1 MKHLFYLN
9 KYFYKYKWRLLLGIV
24 FVTLSNYFRVRIPQV
39 IREALNFVLDKI
51 KSAKG
56 ELQLSDYSAELVKF
70 SLIIIGVAILMGI
83 FMYLMRQTI
92 IVMSRLIEYDMRK
105 EIFTHYE
112 KLDLSFF
119 KRNKTGD
126 LMSRVSEDVSKVRM
140 YLGPALLY
148 GINLISLFVIVI
160 YAMIKVSPTL
170 TLYTLLP
177 LPFLSI
183 SIYLVSRVINK
194 RSEIIQKELANLTS
208 ISQEVYSGIRIIKS
222 YAKEKQFS
230 KFFDIETN
238 RYKEKSMDLARVQ
251 ALFFPLMI
259 FLISISSLLT
269 IYMGGLLVERGEIS
283 SGNIAEFIIYV
294 NYLTWPFTAIG
305 WIASIIQQADASQKR
320 INFILQTEPL
330 IVNNNYDPMEIK
342 GKIEFRN
349 VSFIYPDTGIQALTN
364 VNFVLNPGE
373 KVVLLGKTAS
383 GKSTIA
389 ELILR
394 MYDPT
399 EGEILVDDINLKD
412 INLDVLRKKVGYV
425 PQDVFLFSDS
435 IANNIAYGNQEASM
449 ENIIKYAKY
458 AAVKEDIESLP
469 ESFETVVGERGVTL
483 SGGQKQRVSIA
494 RAFVKNPEI
503 VIMDDSLSAVDT
515 KTEKKIL
522 NYLNEALE
530 DKTSIIITHRLFN
543 LFNIDKILI
552 LEDGK
557 IVESGTHT
565 ELIERKGVY
574 NEMVENQSLEEIGV

>member
-1 MKHLFYLN
+1 VKHLFYLN
-9 KYFYKYKWRLLLGIV
+9 KYFLKYKWRLLLGIV

-39 IREALNFVLDKI
+39 IREALNFVLEKI
-51 KSAKG
+51 EENSA
-56 ELQLSDYSAELVKF
+56 EAQLADYSADLIKF
-70 SLIIIGVAILMGI
+70 SLIIIGVAMLMGT

-92 IVMSRLIEYDMRK
+92 IVMSRLREYDLRK

-126 LMSRVSEDVSKVRM
+126 LMSRISEDVSKVRM

-148 GINLISLFVIVI
+148 GINLVSLFVIVI
-160 YAMIKVSPTL
+160 YAMVKVSPTL

-183 SIYLVSRVINK
+183 SIYLVSRVINR

-230 KFFDIETN
+230 KFFDKETD
-238 RYKEKSMDLARVQ
+238 RYKEKSMDLAKVQ

-269 IYMGGLLVERGEIS
+269 IYMGGVLVERGEIS

-305 WIASIIQQADASQKR
+305 WIASIIQQAEASQKR
-320 INFILQTEPL
+320 INEILLAEPL
-330 IVNNNYDPMEIK
+330 IVNSNDNPTEIE

-364 VNFVLNPGE
+364 VSFTIIPGE

-389 ELILR
+389 ELLLR
-394 MYDPT
+394 MYDPA

-412 INLDVLRKKVGYV
+412 INLDVLRRKIGYV

-435 IANNIAYGNQEASM
+435 IANNIAYGNQDASM
-449 ENIIKYAKY
+449 ENIVKYAEY
-458 AAVKEDIESLP
+458 AAVKKDIESLP
-469 ESFETVVGERGVTL
+469 ESFQTVVGERGVTL

-494 RAFVKNPEI
+494 RAFVKDPEI

-522 NYLNEALE
+522 SYLNEALE

-543 LFNIDKILI
+543 LLNVDKILI
-552 LEDGK
+552 LESGK
-557 IVESGTHT
+557 IIENGTHD
-565 ELIERKGVY
+565 ELINQKGVY
-574 NEMVENQSLEEIGV
+574 NEMVENQSLDEIDA

>member
-1 MKHLFYLN
+1 M
-9 KYFYKYKWRLLLGIV
+9 LGIV

-39 IREALNFVLDKI
+39 IREALNFVLEKI
-51 KSAKG
+51 EENSTEA
-56 ELQLSDYSAELVKF
+56 QLADYSADLIKF
-70 SLIIIGVAILMGI
+70 SLIIIGVAMLMGT

-92 IVMSRLIEYDMRK
+92 IVMSRLIEFDLRK

-126 LMSRVSEDVSKVRM
+126 LMSRISEDVSKVRM

-148 GINLISLFVIVI
+148 GINLVSLFVIVI
-160 YAMIKVSPTL
+160 YAMVKVSPTL

-183 SIYLVSRVINK
+183 SIYLVSRVINR

-230 KFFDIETN
+230 KFFDKETD
-238 RYKEKSMDLARVQ
+238 RYKEKSMDLAKVQ

-269 IYMGGLLVERGEIS
+269 IYMGGVLVERGEIS

-305 WIASIIQQADASQKR
+305 WIASIIQQAEASQKR
-320 INFILQTEPL
+320 INEILLAEPL
-330 IVNNNYDPMEIK
+330 IVNSNDNPTEIE

-364 VNFVLNPGE
+364 VSFTINPGE

-389 ELILR
+389 ELLLR
-394 MYDPT
+394 MYDPA

-412 INLDVLRKKVGYV
+412 INLDVLRRKIGYV

-435 IANNIAYGNQEASM
+435 IANNIAYGNQDASM
-449 ENIIKYAKY
+449 ENIVKYAEY
-458 AAVKEDIESLP
+458 AAVKKDIESLP
-469 ESFETVVGERGVTL
+469 ESFQTVVGERGVTL

-494 RAFVKNPEI
+494 RAFVKDPEI

-522 NYLNEALE
+522 SYLNEALE

-543 LFNIDKILI
+543 LLNVDKILI
-552 LEDGK
+552 LESGK
-557 IVESGTHT
+557 IIENGTHD
-565 ELIERKGVY
+565 ELINQKGVY
-574 NEMVENQSLEEIGV
+574 NEMVENQSLDEIDA

>member
-1 MKHLFYLN
+1 
-9 KYFYKYKWRLLLGIV
+9 LLGIV

-39 IREALNFVLDKI
+39 IREALNFVLEKI
-51 KSAKG
+51 EENSTEA
-56 ELQLSDYSAELVKF
+56 QLADYSADLIKF
-70 SLIIIGVAILMGI
+70 SLIIIGVAMLMGT

-92 IVMSRLIEYDMRK
+92 IVMSRLIEYDLRK

-126 LMSRVSEDVSKVRM
+126 LMSRISEDVSKVRM

-148 GINLISLFVIVI
+148 GINLVSLFVIVI
-160 YAMIKVSPTL
+160 YAMVKVSPTL

-183 SIYLVSRVINK
+183 SIYLVSRVINR

-230 KFFDIETN
+230 KFFDKETD
-238 RYKEKSMDLARVQ
+238 RYKEKSMDLAKVQ

-269 IYMGGLLVERGEIS
+269 IYMGGVLVERGEIS

-305 WIASIIQQADASQKR
+305 WIASIIQQAEASQKR
-320 INFILQTEPL
+320 INEILLAEPL
-330 IVNNNYDPMEIK
+330 IVNSNDDPTEIE

-364 VNFVLNPGE
+364 VSFTINPGE

-389 ELILR
+389 ELLLR
-394 MYDPT
+394 MYDPA

-412 INLDVLRKKVGYV
+412 INLDVLRRKIGYV

-435 IANNIAYGNQEASM
+435 IANNIAYGNQDASM
-449 ENIIKYAKY
+449 ENIVKYAEY
-458 AAVKEDIESLP
+458 AAVKKDIESLP
-469 ESFETVVGERGVTL
+469 ESFQTVVGERGVTL

-494 RAFVKNPEI
+494 RAFVKDPEI

-522 NYLNEALE
+522 SYLNEALE

-543 LFNIDKILI
+543 LLNVDKILI
-552 LEDGK
+552 LESGK
-557 IVESGTHT
+557 IIENGTHD
-565 ELIERKGVY
+565 ELINQKGVY
-574 NEMVENQSLEEIGV
+574 NEMVENQSLDEIDA

>member
-9 KYFYKYKWRLLLGIV
+9 KYFLKYKWRLLLGIV

-39 IREALNFVLDKI
+39 IREALNFVLEKI
-51 KSAKG
+51 EENSADA
-56 ELQLSDYSAELVKF
+56 QLADYSADLIKF
-70 SLIIIGVAILMGI
+70 SLIIIGVAMLMGT

-92 IVMSRLIEYDMRK
+92 IVMSRLIEYDLRK

-126 LMSRVSEDVSKVRM
+126 LMSRISEDVSKVRM

-148 GINLISLFVIVI
+148 GINLVSLFIIVI
-160 YAMIKVSPTL
+160 YAMVKVSPTL

-183 SIYLVSRVINK
+183 SIYLVSRVINR

-230 KFFDIETN
+230 KFFDKETD
-238 RYKEKSMDLARVQ
+238 RYKEKSMDLAKVQ

-269 IYMGGLLVERGEIS
+269 IYMGGVLVERGEIS

-305 WIASIIQQADASQKR
+305 WIASIIQQAEASQKR
-320 INFILQTEPL
+320 INEILLTEPL
-330 IVNNNYDPMEIK
+330 IVNSNDNPTEIE

-364 VNFVLNPGE
+364 VSFTINPGE

-389 ELILR
+389 ELLLR
-394 MYDPT
+394 MYDPE
-399 EGEILVDDINLKD
+399 EGEILIDDINLKD
-412 INLDVLRKKVGYV
+412 INLDVLRRKIGYV

-435 IANNIAYGNQEASM
+435 IANNIAYGNQDASM
-449 ENIIKYAKY
+449 ENIVKYAEY
-458 AAVKEDIESLP
+458 AAVKKDIESLP
-469 ESFETVVGERGVTL
+469 ESFQTVVGERGVTL

-494 RAFVKNPEI
+494 RAFVKDPEI

-522 NYLNEALE
+522 SYLNEALE

-543 LFNIDKILI
+543 LLNVDKILI
-552 LEDGK
+552 LENGK
-557 IVESGTHT
+557 IIENGTHD
-565 ELIERKGVY
+565 ELIKQKGVY
-574 NEMVENQSLEEIGV
+574 NEMVENQSLDEIDA

>member
-1 MKHLFYLN
+1 
-9 KYFYKYKWRLLLGIV
+9 LLGIV

-39 IREALNFVLDKI
+39 IREALNFVLEKI
-51 KSAKG
+51 EENSTEA
-56 ELQLSDYSAELVKF
+56 QLADYSADLIKF
-70 SLIIIGVAILMGI
+70 SLIIIGVAMLMGT

-92 IVMSRLIEYDMRK
+92 IVMSRLIEYDLRK

-126 LMSRVSEDVSKVRM
+126 LMSRISEDVSKVRM

-148 GINLISLFVIVI
+148 GINLVSLFVIVI
-160 YAMIKVSPTL
+160 YAMVKVSPTL

-183 SIYLVSRVINK
+183 SIYLVSRVINR

-230 KFFDIETN
+230 KFFDKETD
-238 RYKEKSMDLARVQ
+238 RYKEKSMDLAKVQ

-269 IYMGGLLVERGEIS
+269 IYMGGVLVERGEIS

-305 WIASIIQQADASQKR
+305 WIASIIQQAEASQKR
-320 INFILQTEPL
+320 INEILLAEPL
-330 IVNNNYDPMEIK
+330 IVNSNDNPTEIE

-364 VNFVLNPGE
+364 VSFTINPGE

-389 ELILR
+389 ELLLR
-394 MYDPT
+394 MYDPA

-412 INLDVLRKKVGYV
+412 INLDVLRRKIGYV

-435 IANNIAYGNQEASM
+435 IANNIAYGNQDASM
-449 ENIIKYAKY
+449 ENIVKYAEY
-458 AAVKEDIESLP
+458 AAVKKDIESLP
-469 ESFETVVGERGVTL
+469 ESFQTVVGERGVTL

-494 RAFVKNPEI
+494 RAFVKDPEI

-522 NYLNEALE
+522 SYLNEALE

-543 LFNIDKILI
+543 LLNVDKILI
-552 LEDGK
+552 LESGK
-557 IVESGTHT
+557 IIENGTHD
-565 ELIERKGVY
+565 ELINQKGVY
-574 NEMVENQSLEEIGV
+574 NEMVENQSLDEIDA

>member
-1 MKHLFYLN
+1 M
-9 KYFYKYKWRLLLGIV
+9 LGIV

-39 IREALNFVLDKI
+39 IREALNFVLEKI
-51 KSAKG
+51 EENSTEA
-56 ELQLSDYSAELVKF
+56 QLADYSADLIKF
-70 SLIIIGVAILMGI
+70 SLIIIGVAMLMGT

-92 IVMSRLIEYDMRK
+92 IVMSRLIEYDLRK

-126 LMSRVSEDVSKVRM
+126 LMSRISEDVSKVRM

-148 GINLISLFVIVI
+148 GINLVSLFVIVI
-160 YAMIKVSPTL
+160 YAMVKVSPTL

-183 SIYLVSRVINK
+183 SIYLVSRVINR

-230 KFFDIETN
+230 KFFDKETD
-238 RYKEKSMDLARVQ
+238 RYKEKSMDLAKVQ

-269 IYMGGLLVERGEIS
+269 IYMGGVLVERGEIS

-305 WIASIIQQADASQKR
+305 WIASIIQQAEASQKR
-320 INFILQTEPL
+320 INEILLAEPL
-330 IVNNNYDPMEIK
+330 IVNSNDNPTEIE

-364 VNFVLNPGE
+364 VSFTINPGE

-389 ELILR
+389 ELLLR
-394 MYDPT
+394 MYDPA

-412 INLDVLRKKVGYV
+412 INLDVLRRKIGYV

-435 IANNIAYGNQEASM
+435 IANNIAYGNQDASM
-449 ENIIKYAKY
+449 ENIVKYAEY
-458 AAVKEDIESLP
+458 AAVKKDIESLP
-469 ESFETVVGERGVTL
+469 ESFQTVVGERGVTL

-494 RAFVKNPEI
+494 RAFVKDPEI

-522 NYLNEALE
+522 SYLNEALE

-543 LFNIDKILI
+543 LLNVDKILI
-552 LEDGK
+552 LESGK
-557 IVESGTHT
+557 IIENGTHD
-565 ELIERKGVY
+565 ELINQKGVY
-574 NEMVENQSLEEIGV
+574 NEMVENQSLDEIDA

>member
-1 MKHLFYLN
+1 VKHLFYLN
-9 KYFYKYKWRLLLGIV
+9 KYFLKYKWRLLLGIV

-39 IREALNFVLDKI
+39 IREALNFVLEKI
-51 KSAKG
+51 EENSADA
-56 ELQLSDYSAELVKF
+56 QLADYSADLIKF
-70 SLIIIGVAILMGI
+70 SLIIIGVAMLMGT

-92 IVMSRLIEYDMRK
+92 IVMSRLIEYDLRK

-126 LMSRVSEDVSKVRM
+126 LMSRISEDVSKVRM

-148 GINLISLFVIVI
+148 GINLVSLFIIVI
-160 YAMIKVSPTL
+160 YAMVKVSPTL

-183 SIYLVSRVINK
+183 SIYLVSRVINR

-230 KFFDIETN
+230 KFFDKETD
-238 RYKEKSMDLARVQ
+238 RYKEKSMDLAKVQ

-269 IYMGGLLVERGEIS
+269 IYMGGVLVERGEIS

-305 WIASIIQQADASQKR
+305 WIASIIQQAEASQKR
-320 INFILQTEPL
+320 INEILLTEPL
-330 IVNNNYDPMEIK
+330 IVNSNDNPTEIE

-364 VNFVLNPGE
+364 VSFTINPGE

-389 ELILR
+389 ELLLR
-394 MYDPT
+394 MYDPE
-399 EGEILVDDINLKD
+399 EGEILIDDINLKD
-412 INLDVLRKKVGYV
+412 INLDVLRRKIGYV

-435 IANNIAYGNQEASM
+435 IANNIAYGNQDASM
-449 ENIIKYAKY
+449 ENIVKYAEY
-458 AAVKEDIESLP
+458 AAVKKDIESLP
-469 ESFETVVGERGVTL
+469 ESFQTVVGERGVTL

-494 RAFVKNPEI
+494 RAFVKDPEI

-522 NYLNEALE
+522 SYLNEALE

-543 LFNIDKILI
+543 LLNVDKILI
-552 LEDGK
+552 LENGK
-557 IVESGTHT
+557 IIENGTHD
-565 ELIERKGVY
+565 ELIKQKGVY
-574 NEMVENQSLEEIGV
+574 NEMVENQSLDEIDA

>member
-1 MKHLFYLN
+1 M
-9 KYFYKYKWRLLLGIV
+9 LGIV

-39 IREALNFVLDKI
+39 IREALNFVLEKI
-51 KSAKG
+51 EENSA
-56 ELQLSDYSAELVKF
+56 EAQLADYSADLIKF
-70 SLIIIGVAILMGI
+70 SLIIIGVAMLMGT

-92 IVMSRLIEYDMRK
+92 IVMSRLIEYDLRK

-126 LMSRVSEDVSKVRM
+126 LMSRISEDVSKVRM

-148 GINLISLFVIVI
+148 GINLVSLFVIVI
-160 YAMIKVSPTL
+160 YAMVKVSPTL

-183 SIYLVSRVINK
+183 SIYLVSRVINR

-230 KFFDIETN
+230 KFFDKETD
-238 RYKEKSMDLARVQ
+238 RYKEKSMDLAKVQ

-269 IYMGGLLVERGEIS
+269 IYMGGVLVERGEIS

-305 WIASIIQQADASQKR
+305 WIASIIQQAEASQKR
-320 INFILQTEPL
+320 INEILLAEPL
-330 IVNNNYDPMEIK
+330 IVNSNDNPTEIE

-364 VNFVLNPGE
+364 VSFTIIPGE

-389 ELILR
+389 ELLLR
-394 MYDPT
+394 MYDPA

-412 INLDVLRKKVGYV
+412 INLDVLRRKIGYV

-435 IANNIAYGNQEASM
+435 IANNIAYGNQDASM
-449 ENIIKYAKY
+449 ENIVKYAEY
-458 AAVKEDIESLP
+458 AAVKKDIESLP
-469 ESFETVVGERGVTL
+469 ESFQTVVGERGVTL

-494 RAFVKNPEI
+494 RAFVKDPEI

-522 NYLNEALE
+522 SYLNEALE

-543 LFNIDKILI
+543 LLNVDKILI
-552 LEDGK
+552 LESGK
-557 IVESGTHT
+557 IIENGTHD
-565 ELIERKGVY
+565 ELINQKGVY
-574 NEMVENQSLEEIGV
+574 NEMVENQSLDEIDA

>member
-1 MKHLFYLN
+1 
-9 KYFYKYKWRLLLGIV
+9 LLGIV

-39 IREALNFVLDKI
+39 IREALNFVLEKI
-51 KSAKG
+51 EENSA
-56 ELQLSDYSAELVKF
+56 EAQLADYSADLIKF
-70 SLIIIGVAILMGI
+70 SLIIIGVAMLMGT

-92 IVMSRLIEYDMRK
+92 IVMSRLIEYDLRK

-126 LMSRVSEDVSKVRM
+126 LMSRISEDVSKVRM

-148 GINLISLFVIVI
+148 GINLVSLFVIVI
-160 YAMIKVSPTL
+160 YAMVKVSPTL

-183 SIYLVSRVINK
+183 SIYLVSRVINR

-230 KFFDIETN
+230 KFFDKETD
-238 RYKEKSMDLARVQ
+238 RYKEKSMDLAKVQ

-269 IYMGGLLVERGEIS
+269 IYMGGVLVERGEIS

-305 WIASIIQQADASQKR
+305 WIASIIQQAEASQKR
-320 INFILQTEPL
+320 INEILLAEPL
-330 IVNNNYDPMEIK
+330 IVNSNDNPTEIE

-364 VNFVLNPGE
+364 VSFTIIPGE

-389 ELILR
+389 ELLLR
-394 MYDPT
+394 MYDPA

-412 INLDVLRKKVGYV
+412 INLDVLRRKIGYV

-435 IANNIAYGNQEASM
+435 IANNIAYGNQDASM
-449 ENIIKYAKY
+449 ENIVKYAEY
-458 AAVKEDIESLP
+458 AAVKKDIESLP
-469 ESFETVVGERGVTL
+469 ESFQTVVGERGVTL

-494 RAFVKNPEI
+494 RAFVKDPEI

-522 NYLNEALE
+522 SYLNEALE

-543 LFNIDKILI
+543 LLNVDKILI
-552 LEDGK
+552 LESGK
-557 IVESGTHT
+557 IIENGTHD
-565 ELIERKGVY
+565 ELINQKGVY
-574 NEMVENQSLEEIGV
+574 NEMVENQSLDEIDA

>member
-1 MKHLFYLN
+1 VKHLFYLN